1 MNKLKAGSIDLY
13 GISTLRCA
21 DMDYL
26 FQMIT
31 RIVAKN
37 HAPGRKTLYLHWVDY
52 HKRFWTLD
60 YDLIMKTAKK
70 YGCDIRSL
78 SDDLYIMRSFSR
90 DNIEVEKNW
99 KVLGDFGHFDLIILD
114 SISELY
120 ETSRRGYGSIYHGM
134 HDAGKPEVGLPM
146 TYSIG
151 RFAQLCIK
159 NDCPGIV
166 LDYSRYLHPYLAEI
180 SSVIIEFD
188 IGNEI
193 GVRLLKHPCM
203 AEEQLSFPRDGQYR
217 MPRWM

>member
-1 MNKLKAGSIDLY
+1 MKLKAGSIDLY

-21 DMDYL
+21 NIDYL
-26 FQMIT
+26 FQMIA
-31 RIVAKN
+31 RILAKN
-37 HAPGRKTLYLHWVDY
+37 HEPGKKTLYLHWVDY

-70 YGCDIRSL
+70 YGCDTRSL
-78 SDDLYIMRSFSR
+78 ADDIYFMRSFSR
-90 DNIEVEKNW
+90 DNNEVEKNW
-99 KVLGDFGHFDLIILD
+99 KDLAAFGHFDLIILD

-120 ETSRRGYGSIYHGM
+120 AKNDGQPKSESS
-134 HDAGKPEVGLPM
+134 LPM

-159 NDCPGIV
+159 NNCPGIV

-180 SSVIIEFD
+180 SSVIMEFE

-193 GVRLLKHPCM
+193 SVKLLKHPCM
-203 AEEQLSFPRDGQYR
+203 ADTEISFPRDGQHR
-217 MPRWM
+217 LPRWI